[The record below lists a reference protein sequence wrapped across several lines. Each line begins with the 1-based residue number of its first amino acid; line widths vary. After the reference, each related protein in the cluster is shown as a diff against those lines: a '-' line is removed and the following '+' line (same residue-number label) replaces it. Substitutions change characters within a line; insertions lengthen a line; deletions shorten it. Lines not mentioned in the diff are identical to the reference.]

1 MVCSDTL
8 CGMPQLY
15 GTRGPGEAA
24 QVHLACAVQVQR
36 ASTGAW
42 RKKEKHRSCISAR
55 ALVGCANHAHASKC
69 TRARG
74 HTPAGSARTRRCQ
87 LRTGTAGRRHRI
99 PRDVA

>member
-69 TRARG
+69 ARATRRPAVRAHGAARLG
-74 HTPAGSARTRRCQ
+74 PGPPAG
-87 LRTGTAGRRHRI
+87 GTASR
-99 PRDVA
+99 AT